1 MAIQKGHRFP
11 IDFDQAFG
19 KGLVLIGEIAPDFEY
34 QENKNR
40 EPRQKVDP
48 VTGKRQWVGTVTD
61 PDELK
66 AKRASFQITF
76 IADVQPVPTTAEL
89 VPGMGMRQIELDGLT
104 VEPRVSGSGEYKYQG
119 WLFRATGFKSA
130 GTNAGKTPA
139 AKPAEAKAADPS
151 KAA

>member
-1 MAIQKGHRFP
+1 MAIPKGHRFEVP
-11 IDFDQAFG
+11 FDVAFP
-19 KGLVLIGEIAPDFEY
+19 KGLVLVGELSPDHEY
-34 QENKNR
+34 QENKSK
-40 EPRQKVDP
+40 EPRQKVDA

-61 PDELK
+61 PDETK

-76 IADVQPVPTTAEL
+76 VADVQPVPTTAEL

-119 WLFRATGFKSA
+119 WLFRATSFRASGA
-130 GTNAGKTPA
+130 GANKTPA
-139 AKPAEAKAADPS
+139 AKPAEAKAADAS